1 MPRSSVPLV
10 KSGGI
15 LSAEINILA
24 KLLGNER
31 VSAIDAGARGGMQ
44 RHWLDFSSV
53 IELDAFE
60 PDEIACKAQMDAG
73 RKNERWYPIALG
85 AATGPGKLYVVNK
98 ASSSSVFPPNE
109 IESARYD
116 FAGAREVA
124 KVADIHL
131 VALSDFLTEYK
142 RPRPN
147 LVKLDTQGS
156 ELAILSGLKPEDW
169 SELLAVQ
176 AEVTFIERY
185 KGEPMFRD
193 VDALMRAR
201 GFIMFDLLQVR
212 KYRTAG
218 RRRHYF
224 LRKYLGISR
233 NRRDI
238 SCRTVAGDALYFRPT
253 EEILE
258 SGDRHRI
265 LKMLVILLAYR
276 CLDEGL
282 WLIEE
287 AGKRAIFPPEET
299 RRLIDVVRARAPRA
313 HIWQRT
319 GALANLSRAVLRQL
333 GISRRKVAEYWLD
346 RSWDH

>member
-1 MPRSSVPLV
+1 ML
-10 KSGGI
+10 
-15 LSAEINILA
+15 INNLA

-31 VSAIDAGARGGMQ
+31 LQAIDAGARGGMQ
-44 RHWLDFSSV
+44 RHWRDFSGV

-60 PDEIACKAQMDAG
+60 PDEAACNQQKGAG
-73 RKNERWYPIALG
+73 RKNENWYPIALG
-85 AATGPGKLYVVNK
+85 PTTGPGKLYMVRK

-109 IESARYD
+109 VESARYD
-116 FAGAREVA
+116 FGGAREVE
-124 KVADIHL
+124 KVIDIPL
-131 VALSDFLTEYK
+131 TSLSDFLAQYR

-147 LVKLDTQGS
+147 LVKLDTQGA
-156 ELAILSGLKPEDW
+156 ELGILSGLKPEDW

-176 AEVTFIERY
+176 AEITFIERY

-193 VDALMRAR
+193 VDALMRSR

-212 KYRTAG
+212 KYRTG
-218 RRRHYF
+218 GTERHHY
-224 LRKYLGISR
+224 LKKYLGIAR

-258 SGDRHRI
+258 SGDRTRI
-265 LKMLVILLAYR
+265 LKMLLVLLAYR

-287 AGKRAIFPPEET
+287 SGKREIFTAAET
-299 RRLIDVVRARAPRA
+299 ESLIDVIRAHAPRPLP
-313 HIWQRT
+313 WQRT
-319 GALANLSRAVLRQL
+319 GWIGNAARKVLRKL
-333 GISRRKVAEYWLD
+333 GISRRKVPEYWLD
-346 RSWDH
+346 RSWDN